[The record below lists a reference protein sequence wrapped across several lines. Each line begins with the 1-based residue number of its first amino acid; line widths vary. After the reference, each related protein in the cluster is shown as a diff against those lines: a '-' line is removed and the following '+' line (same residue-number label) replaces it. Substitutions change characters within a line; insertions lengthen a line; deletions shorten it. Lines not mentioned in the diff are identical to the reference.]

1 MASKS
6 GPDIIEDGLVLCLD
20 AASKRS
26 YPGTGTTWTDLAGN
40 NDGTLTNGPT
50 FDAGNGG
57 SIVFDGSNDYA
68 YVPTSDDLNFAG
80 ESNITISCW
89 VKMDS
94 RNNLNTF
101 IMWEDRVNSN
111 GRELRIG
118 CSVNDSYQCQFQ
130 FYKSPGGNSNSVLV
144 KVTTSLL
151 ANAYYNAVG
160 TFNGSI
166 MCLYLNGSLEGTT
179 NVTGTIQPP
188 EHGTN
193 ARWIFG
199 AGELNESDRFLNGNM
214 SNVSIY
220 NRALT
225 ASEVLQNYNATRG
238 RYGI

>member
-1 MASKS
+1 MSLS
-6 GPDIIEDGLVLCLD
+6 HSPLIVRDGLVLCLD
-20 AASKRS
+20 AANPRS
-26 YPGTGTTWTDLAGN
+26 YPKSGTTWSDLAGA

-50 FDAGNGG
+50 FDADDKG
-57 SIVFDGSNDYA
+57 SIVFDGSNDYV
-68 YVPTSDDLNFAG
+68 YVSTSDDLNFAG

-89 VKMDS
+89 VKMNS
-94 RNNLNTF
+94 RNDLNTF
-101 IMWEDRVNSN
+101 IMWEDRVNLN

-118 CSVNDSYQCQFQ
+118 CSVNDGYQCLFQ
-130 FYKSPGGNSNSVLV
+130 FFKSPGGNSNSVSA
-144 KVTTSLL
+144 KGTTSLL
-151 ANAYYNAVG
+151 ANVYYSAVG

-166 MCLYLNGSLEGTT
+166 ICLYLNGSLEGTT

-188 EHGTN
+188 EAGTN